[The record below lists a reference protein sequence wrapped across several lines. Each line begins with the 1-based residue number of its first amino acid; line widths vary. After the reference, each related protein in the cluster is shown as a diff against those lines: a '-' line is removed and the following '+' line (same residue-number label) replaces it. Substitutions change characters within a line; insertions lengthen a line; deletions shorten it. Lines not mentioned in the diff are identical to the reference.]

1 MQDLFEIFN
10 KNYDKNR
17 GVIEKALY
25 IVPTPIGNLED
36 ITIRALNILERCD
49 LIICED
55 TRISGNM
62 LNFYGINN
70 KKLYVYN
77 DHSNE
82 EQRNNVINLLKDD
95 NSVALITDAGTPLIS
110 DPGYKLVDECKKQ
123 NIRVIPLPGASA
135 SITALSASGI
145 SSDTFLFYGFLSP
158 KASEKTKELQEI
170 LKNKSATICYET
182 ANRLLS
188 TLEIINGI
196 DENRKICVAR
206 EITKLHEDIKTD
218 NVKNIL
224 DYYNNNSE
232 KLKGE
237 IVIII
242 EKFQD
247 NKHIETSI
255 NYDTINIY
263 LKYLSAK
270 DCSNLLSDLYGINK
284 KEIYKKIL
292 EVKQNER

>member
-1 MQDLFEIFN
+1 MQDLFEVFS
-10 KNYDKNR
+10 KNYNKNR

-77 DHSNE
+77 DHSSE
-82 EQRNNVINLLKDD
+82 EQRNNVINLLKNN

-123 NIRVIPLPGASA
+123 NIKVIPLPGASA

-158 KASEKTKELQEI
+158 KVSEKTKELQEI

-188 TLEIINGI
+188 TLEIINSI
-196 DENRKICVAR
+196 DENRKICIAR
-206 EITKLHEDIKTD
+206 EITKLYEDIKTD

-237 IVIII
+237 IVMII

-247 NKHIETSI
+247 NKHVEMGIDY
-255 NYDTINIY
+255 NTINIY

-284 KEIYKKIL
+284 KEIYKKVL

>member
-1 MQDLFEIFN
+1 MQDLFEVFS
-10 KNYDKNR
+10 KNYNKNR

-77 DHSNE
+77 DHSSE
-82 EQRNNVINLLKDD
+82 EQRNNVINLLKNN
-95 NSVALITDAGTPLIS
+95 NSVVLITDAGTPLIS

-123 NIRVIPLPGASA
+123 NIKVIPLPGASA

-145 SSDTFLFYGFLSP
+145 SSDTFLFYGFLGP
-158 KASEKTKELQEI
+158 KVSEKTKELQEI

-188 TLEIINGI
+188 TLEIINSI
-196 DENRKICVAR
+196 DENRKICIAR
-206 EITKLHEDIKTD
+206 EITKLYEDIKTD

-237 IVIII
+237 IVMII

-247 NKHIETSI
+247 NKHVEIGI
-255 NYDTINIY
+255 DYNTINIY

-284 KEIYKKIL
+284 KEIYKKVL

>member
-1 MQDLFEIFN
+1 MQDLFEIFSKNYN
-10 KNYDKNR
+10 KNE

-36 ITIRALNILERCD
+36 ITIRAINILNKCD
-49 LIICED
+49 IIICED
-55 TRISGNM
+55 TRVSGNM

-77 DHSNE
+77 DHSSE
-82 EQRNNVINLLKDD
+82 EQRSNIINLLNN
-95 NSVALITDAGTPLIS
+95 NSVALVTDAGTPLIS
-110 DPGYKLVDECKKQ
+110 DPGYKLVYECKKQ
-123 NIRVIPLPGASA
+123 NIKVIPLPGASA

-145 SSDTFLFYGFLSP
+145 GSDTFLFYGFLSS
-158 KASEKTKELQEI
+158 KNGEKTKEIQNI
-170 LKNKSATICYET
+170 LKNESTTICYET

-188 TLEIINGI
+188 TLEIITSL

-224 DYYNNNSE
+224 DYYSNNKE
-232 KLKGE
+232 RLKGE

-242 EKFQD
+242 DKFQNTKLVENNID
-247 NKHIETSI
+247 
-255 NYDTINIY
+255 YDTINTY

-270 DCSNLLSDLYGINK
+270 DCSNLLSDLYGFNR
-284 KEIYKKIL
+284 KEIYKKTL
-292 EVKQNER
+292 EAKQNER

>member
-10 KNYDKNR
+10 KNYNKNE

-49 LIICED
+49 IVICED

-77 DHSNE
+77 DHSSE
-82 EQRNNVINLLKDD
+82 EQRNNVINLLKNN

-123 NIRVIPLPGASA
+123 NIKVIPLPGASA

-170 LKNKSATICYET
+170 LQNKSATICYET

-188 TLEIINGI
+188 TLEIINSI
-196 DENRKICVAR
+196 DENRKICIAR

-224 DYYNNNSE
+224 DYYNNNGE

-247 NKHIETSI
+247 NKHIETDI
-255 NYDTINIY
+255 DYNTIDIY

-284 KEIYKKIL
+284 KEIYKKVL